1 MAIESTLQPLLG
13 AISGVLG
20 GFSLGLIGG
29 GGSVLAVPL
38 LIYFVGVSDPHVAI
52 GTSALAVALNAFANL
67 VPHARAGHVRWKS
80 AVIFGVAG
88 VIGAFGGSTLGK
100 LLNGQKL
107 IFLFA
112 LVMMTVA
119 VLMARPRPA
128 GLDNP
133 ECRTWTC
140 FMPVIGTG
148 LLIGG
153 LSGFFGIGGG
163 FLIVPGLVFSTGMPL
178 IEAIGTSLFAVGA
191 FGLTTAVNYAA
202 SDLIDWAIA
211 AAFIAGGIGGGWG
224 GMLVARR
231 LSKTKQMLSL
241 VFSVVVFA
249 VGVYVLVKNWGAFF

>member
-107 IFLFA
+107 LFLFA
-112 LVMMTVA
+112 IVMMTVA

-140 FMPVIGTG
+140 FMPVIATG

-191 FGLTTAVNYAA
+191 FGLTTAINYAA
-202 SDLIDWAIA
+202 SDLIDWVIA

-224 GMLVARR
+224 GMLVAKR
-231 LSKTKQMLSL
+231 LSKTKQMLNL